1 MRAQR
6 FEALARIE
14 PGQSQTLI
22 DRSRMQLVT
31 IALTDSGPVIDT
43 DGAEHTRPEVA
54 CHLAPAE
61 ARQLAFELLRLAE
74 HAERSSE
81 GSSA

>member
-43 DGAEHTRPEVA
+43 DSAEHTRPEVA

-61 ARQLAFELLRLAE
+61 ARELAFELLRLAE
-74 HAERSSE
+74 HAERIGE
-81 GSSA
+81 RSSA